1 MMMWLFLTSL
11 QGQVVTLVDL
21 VLLLGH
27 LPEKTRCRSIHWM
40 VCIFS
45 FILFHMFI
53 SIHMLWRFI
62 SKACYCMN
70 NACSKQLLLIKFLK
84 LPIHGTLIEVFIN
97 IILVWITV
105 LKSLDTEQTDS
116 PWEVSSLSW
125 EIHDFSE
132 FQVNWYMIIK
142 VMLIVFSQIFKI

>member
-1 MMMWLFLTSL
+1 MHAQSNFYQFIDFLL
-11 QGQVVTLVDL
+11 
-21 VLLLGH
+21 
-27 LPEKTRCRSIHWM
+27 
-40 VCIFS
+40 
-45 FILFHMFI
+45 
-53 SIHMLWRFI
+53 
-62 SKACYCMN
+62 
-70 NACSKQLLLIKFLK
+70 KFLK
-84 LPIHGTLIEVFIN
+84 LPIHGTLIEIFIN

-125 EIHDFSE
+125 EILDFSE